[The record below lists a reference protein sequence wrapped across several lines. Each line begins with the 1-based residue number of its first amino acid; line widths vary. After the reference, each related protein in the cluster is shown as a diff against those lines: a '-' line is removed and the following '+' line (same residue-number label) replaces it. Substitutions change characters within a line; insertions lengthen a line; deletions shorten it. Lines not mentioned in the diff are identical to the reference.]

1 MGQET
6 MNVTQYKRKHL
17 IKIKIFSNEIC
28 PALCVFEHRPLLPFV
43 NSESDFWLLSYH
55 VGGIHNSLHSFLAA
69 SSTGGSANRQ
79 CCSDFSSVA
88 LAAH

>member
-1 MGQET
+1 MKSARLY
-6 MNVTQYKRKHL
+6 VCL
-17 IKIKIFSNEIC
+17 SI
-28 PALCVFEHRPLLPFV
+28 ALCFLLLIL
-43 NSESDFWLLSYH
+43 NQTSGCCLTTL
-55 VGGIHNSLHSFLAA
+55 GGIHNSLHSFLAA